1 MIINIKTLIFSE
13 NLMSTE
19 TFERMSLWRFYDNQY
34 KTLIF
39 SENFMSTETFERMS
53 LWRFYENQYKNTN
66 L

>member
-1 MIINIKTLIFSE
+1 MRINI
-13 NLMSTE
+13 
-19 TFERMSLWRFYDNQY
+19 

-39 SENFMSTETFERMS
+39 SENFMSTETFEHMS